1 MYVEYFQAPVVAS
14 TPNADVV
21 AKVAKFG
28 LHIQD
33 NQLMVGALALPV
45 HAVVANKKNKVE
57 YYKPSHIA
65 GAVVVLG
72 DGRVVRTAGFKSD
85 GTPMSTLTEE
95 QILTQL
101 GEVAPKPVEKRV
113 SKPKTEATPAE
124 KRVAKPKR
132 AQEFKFRV
140 FDTLYEAVTT
150 ANEMIANGE
159 CGRNVQFVNHPEGI
173 AIVYNTYVQASEE

>member
-113 SKPKTEATPAE
+113 SKPKTES
-124 KRVAKPKR
+124 KPKR

>member
-113 SKPKTEATPAE
+113 SKPKTES
-124 KRVAKPKR
+124 KPKR

-173 AIVYNTYVQASEE
+173 AIVYNTYVQASEQASE

>member
-113 SKPKTEATPAE
+113 PKPKTES
-124 KRVAKPKR
+124 KPKR

-173 AIVYNTYVQASEE
+173 AIVYNTYVQASE